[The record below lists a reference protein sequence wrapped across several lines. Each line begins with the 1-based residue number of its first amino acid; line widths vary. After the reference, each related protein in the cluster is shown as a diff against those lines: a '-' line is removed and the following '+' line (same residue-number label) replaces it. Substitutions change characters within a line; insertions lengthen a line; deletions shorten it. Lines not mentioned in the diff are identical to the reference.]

1 MKNLEKV
8 EKKIKVFSYC
18 FTFETPYWEED
29 LLRISREEHIF
40 EARNEREAMEVIQKI
55 IDSDTGVSIYK
66 RHFSEGPPEPV
77 KNKPVRLFKIIKK
90 W

>member
-40 EARNEREAMEVIQKI
+40 EARNERG
-55 IDSDTGVSIYK
+55 SNGGY
-66 RHFSEGPPEPV
+66 P
-77 KNKPVRLFKIIKK
+77 KNNRLRYRSLNI
-90 W
+90 